1 VKLRCAA
8 PTCKILVAIILS
20 LSGFSL
26 SCAQQSSAPQSF
38 DLLIK
43 NGKVLDGT
51 GNPWYFADLGIR
63 GDRIVAIGKLSNATG
78 KKTIDAAGKIVAP
91 GFIDTLGQSE
101 MALLIDNR
109 ALSKLSQG
117 ITTEI
122 TGEGGSIAPQN
133 EKTISPMRSV
143 LDHYKLNV
151 DWTTLD
157 GYFRRLEK
165 KGTPLNIGTYVGAAQ
180 VREAIIGD
188 DDRPPTP
195 AELDQMKALVEQA
208 MKDGAF
214 GISTALIY
222 PPGHYAKT
230 EELIELAK
238 VAARYGGLYA
248 THMRS
253 EGASEMAAL
262 DEAIR
267 IGREAGL
274 PVEIFHLKVSGK
286 SRWGSMAKVVEKIQT
301 ARDSGLDIRA
311 NQYPYIAGGTALASS
326 LPPWVADGGIAKL
339 LERLKDPSVRARIKG
354 EMATDHADWENLFFD
369 CGGGA
374 GILIAGVVNADLKK
388 YNGKTVAEMAKAE
401 NKEELEALFDFI
413 LKDNAQ
419 TGALYFM
426 ASEEDLITGLKQPW
440 TSIGLDANESPLDGP
455 LYEPQSHP
463 RAFGSMP
470 RFLGR
475 YVRDQKLMPLTE
487 ALRKI
492 TSMPAQRAHL
502 VGRGQ
507 IQVGYFADITIFD
520 PAAIIDRA
528 TYTESTKLSEGID
541 TVLVNGQ
548 IEFEHGSLTG
558 VNAGRALRGQGWA
571 N

>member
-1 VKLRCAA
+1 LNTRCILFARKLLI
-8 PTCKILVAIILS
+8 TTLLG

-26 SCAQQSSAPQSF
+26 AFAQGSAEPQSF
-38 DLLIK
+38 DILIK
-43 NGKVLDGT
+43 NGKILDGT
-51 GNPWYFADLGIR
+51 GNPWYSADLGIR
-63 GDRIVAIGKLSNATG
+63 GDRIVAIGKLSNASS

-133 EKTISPMRSV
+133 EKTIAPLKPL
-143 LDHYKLNV
+143 LDHYKLTI

-157 GYFRRLEK
+157 GYFRRLQK
-165 KGTPLNIGTYVGAAQ
+165 QGTPLNIGTYVGAAQ

-188 DDRPPTP
+188 DDRAPTP
-195 AELDQMKALVEQA
+195 AELGQMKALVEQA

-230 EELIELAK
+230 DELIELAK
-238 VAARYGGLYA
+238 VAALYGGLYA

-253 EGASEMAAL
+253 EGASEMAAV

-274 PVEIFHLKVSGK
+274 PVVIFHLKVSGK
-286 SRWGSMAKVVEKIQT
+286 PRWGSMVKIVEKIQA

-326 LPPWVADGGIAKL
+326 LPPWVADGGGAKL
-339 LERLKDPSVRARIKG
+339 LERLKDPKVRSRIKS
-354 EMATDHADWENLFFD
+354 EMATDHADWENLYFD

-374 GILIAGVVNADLKK
+374 GILLAGVENPDLKK
-388 YNGKTVAEMAKAE
+388 YDGETVAEMAKAE
-401 NKEELEALFDFI
+401 NKEELDALFDFI

-426 ASEEDLITGLKQPW
+426 ASEQDLIIGLKQPW
-440 TSIGLDANESPLDGP
+440 TSIGLDASESPLDGP
-455 LYEPQSHP
+455 LFEPQSHP

-487 ALRKI
+487 AVRKI
-492 TSMPAQRAHL
+492 TSMPAQRQQL

-507 IQVGYFADITIFD
+507 LQIGYFADITIFD

-528 TYTESTKLSEGID
+528 TYTDSTKLSEGID

-548 IEFEHGSLTG
+548 IEFEHGALTG
-558 VNAGRALRGQGWA
+558 VNAGRPLRGPGWA

>member
-1 VKLRCAA
+1 MIISALSGTAISIAQQPAA
-8 PTCKILVAIILS
+8 P
-20 LSGFSL
+20 
-26 SCAQQSSAPQSF
+26 PSF
-38 DLLIK
+38 DILIR
-43 NGKVLDGT
+43 NGKILDGT
-51 GNPWYFADLGIR
+51 GNPWYSGDVGVR
-63 GDRIVAIGKLSNATG
+63 GDRIVAIGKLTNATA
-78 KKTIDAAGKIVAP
+78 KKTIDATGKVVAP

-133 EKTISPMRSV
+133 EKTISPMKPV
-143 LDHYKLNV
+143 LDHYKLTV

-165 KGTPLNIGTYVGAAQ
+165 RGTPINVGTYVGAAQ
-180 VREAIIGD
+180 VREAVIGD
-188 DDRPPTP
+188 DDRAPTP

-238 VAARYGGLYA
+238 VASRYGGVYA

-286 SRWGSMAKVVEKIQT
+286 PRWGSMVKIVEKIQA

-311 NQYPYIAGGTALASS
+311 NQYPYVAGGTALASA
-326 LPPWVADGGIAKL
+326 LPPWVADGGVTKL
-339 LERLKDPSVRARIKG
+339 VERLRDPNVRSRIKN
-354 EMATDHADWENLFFD
+354 EMATDHSDWENLYFD
-369 CGGGA
+369 CGGGG
-374 GILIAGVVNADLKK
+374 GILIAGVVNPELKK
-388 YNGKTVAEMAKAE
+388 YNGITVAEMAKSE
-401 NKEELEALFDFI
+401 NKEELEALFDFV

-426 ASEEDLITGLKQPW
+426 ASEEDLIYGLKQPW

-475 YVRDQKLMPLTE
+475 YARDQKLLPLTE
-487 ALRKI
+487 AIRKI
-492 TSMPAQRAHL
+492 TSMPAQRQHL

-507 IQVGYFADITIFD
+507 IQIGYFADITVFD
-520 PAAIIDRA
+520 PATIIDRA
-528 TYTESTKLSEGID
+528 TYTESTKLSEGIE

-548 IEFEHGSLTG
+548 VEFEHGALTG
-558 VNAGRALRGQGWA
+558 VNAGRPLRGLGSAKQ